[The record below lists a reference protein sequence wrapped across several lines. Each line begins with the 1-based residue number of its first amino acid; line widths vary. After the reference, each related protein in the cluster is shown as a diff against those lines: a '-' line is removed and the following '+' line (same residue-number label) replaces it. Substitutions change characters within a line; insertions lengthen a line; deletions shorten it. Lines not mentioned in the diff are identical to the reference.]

1 MQEWLEQKKTRQG
14 LVKHREVSVGENY
27 LQDTIQIAKDHRQLL
42 FLKYLLEICTE
53 SQKNEKE
60 MYTE

>member
-1 MQEWLEQKKTRQG
+1 MARAKKNKTRFDD
-14 LVKHREVSVGENY
+14 REDLTVGEI
-27 LQDTIQIAKDHRQLL
+27 LLPKLDPDRQLL